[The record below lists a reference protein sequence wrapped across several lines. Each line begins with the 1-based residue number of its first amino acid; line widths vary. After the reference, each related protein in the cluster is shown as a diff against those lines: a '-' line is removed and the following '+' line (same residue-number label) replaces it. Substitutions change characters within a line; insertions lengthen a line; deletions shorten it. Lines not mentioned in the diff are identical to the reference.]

1 MTQRTILITFTVGV
15 FSCTALLAQGPGR
28 GFGGFGPRGEGL
40 LGAGP
45 GLHTVVTGEPY
56 SGTETLSRQEALTNG
71 TQISSSSSTL
81 VYRDTQGRI
90 ATVRTI
96 TPPASSG
103 KAAFTETTIFDP
115 VAGYS
120 YSLNSSTMK
129 ALQFTLPKPRTS
141 SSSTPRTPPTRP
153 SNPNIVTTSLGT
165 QTINGVSAT
174 GTEVTNTI
182 PAGTFGNSAAIVST
196 RISWISTALGVP
208 VSIKT
213 NDPRFGTSDME
224 LTGIVQGEPSA
235 TVFTVPSTYTIV
247 PEHGRGGG
255 PGGPG
260 GPGGQA
266 RGRRGPQ

>member
-1 MTQRTILITFTVGV
+1 MTQSSFLTTYTAGV
-15 FSCTALLAQGPGR
+15 FSCAALLAQGPGR

-45 GLHTVVTGEPY
+45 GLHKVVTGEPY

-71 TQISSSSSTL
+71 TQISSSSTTL

-96 TPPASSG
+96 APPASSG

-120 YSLNSSTMK
+120 YALNSSTMK
-129 ALQFTLPKPRTS
+129 AMQFALPKQRGS
-141 SSSTPRTPPTRP
+141 SSATPPTPPTRP

-165 QTINGVSAT
+165 QSVNGVSAT
-174 GTEVTNTI
+174 GTEVTDTI

-235 TVFTVPSTYTIV
+235 TVFAVPSGYTVV
-247 PEHGRGGG
+247 PEHGR
-255 PGGPG
+255 GGPG